1 MGGHPAHA
9 APARDV
15 LSLWEEGPVSEIV
28 DLAWV
33 AYQSGK
39 TDRIDL
45 LRRISTLAADKTVD
59 DAVAIVL
66 LCHAAIS
73 AEDSKLRSVI
83 IATILVA
90 LGEEP

>member
-1 MGGHPAHA
+1 M
-9 APARDV
+9 
-15 LSLWEEGPVSEIV
+15 SEIV
-28 DLAWV
+28 DLAWT

-39 TDRIDL
+39 TDRLDL

-59 DAVAIVL
+59 DAVAVVL
-66 LCHAAIS
+66 LCQAAIS
-73 AEDSKLRSVI
+73 AEDTKLRSII